1 MRAGNTNTATNTDAA
16 ANTDTAANA
25 NILPRLLL
33 RQVVGGGEQVQDRVP
48 RRQRRHLREDF
59 FLQPL
64 LSGGDVRPSTDACT
78 DAFTNAITNAFTDA
92 FTADPCQADADAD
105 PGPNAH
111 QEARAGVP
119 V

>member
-33 RQVVGGGEQVQDRVP
+33 RQVVGGGKREQVQDRVP

-64 LSGGDVRPSTDACT
+64 L
-78 DAFTNAITNAFTDA
+78 
-92 FTADPCQADADAD
+92 
-105 PGPNAH
+105 
-111 QEARAGVP
+111 
-119 V
+119 